1 MELEMARTII
11 FLILLGAL
19 PLLSVSMVALI
30 SYYTIYK
37 NQKSDITSMLLA
49 FALMLPSLIILT
61 SIANQI
67 N

>member
-11 FLILLGAL
+11 LLILLGAL
-19 PLLSVSMVALI
+19 PLLSVSMVVLI

-37 NQKSDITSMLLA
+37 NQKNDITSMLLA

-61 SIANQI
+61 SIASQI